1 MGDREFMGIEWL
13 SYLHEHSLD
22 FRLRIKTTTVIT
34 PNGNL
39 INIKEP
45 LKSVS
50 QKSPLYLT
58 DGEVYGQPV
67 NLTAMTLNRGEYL
80 LVIGNGNP
88 KQFGQE
94 YQNRWKIEELFA
106 CLKSRGFN
114 FEDTHLTDPP
124 KIMAILTLAFLWA
137 VQTGQWLH
145 QLKPIPQKKTLPR
158 PVKSIFRYGL
168 DKLPAILLNIHHGI
182 ENLRFFKF
190 ALKFWS
196 CT

>member
-1 MGDREFMGIEWL
+1 
-13 SYLHEHSLD
+13 
-22 FRLRIKTTTVIT
+22 
-34 PNGNL
+34 
-39 INIKEP
+39 

-50 QKSPLYLT
+50 QNSPLYLT

-67 NLTAMTLNRGEYL
+67 KLTALTLNRGEYRL
-80 LVIGNGNP
+80 LIGNGNP
-88 KQFGQE
+88 KQLGQE

-106 CLKSRGFN
+106 GLKSRGFN
-114 FEDTHLTDPP
+114 FEDTHLTDSP
-124 KIMAILTLAFLWA
+124 KIANIMAILTLAFLGA

-168 DKLPAILLNIHHGI
+168 DKLPEVLLNIHHGI